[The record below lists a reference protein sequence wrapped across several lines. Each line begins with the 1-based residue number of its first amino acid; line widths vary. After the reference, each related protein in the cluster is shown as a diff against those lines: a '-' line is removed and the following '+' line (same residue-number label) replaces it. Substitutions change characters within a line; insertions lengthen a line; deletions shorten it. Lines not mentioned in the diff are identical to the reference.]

1 MKRLGALAE
10 DCSSQPRI
18 RVRLSLLTVGLALGS
33 LLFWSASARAADHR
47 DAPTVDGIPLGDV
60 TDVFAFLDPN
70 NSDDVVL
77 VMNVNPFSVPA
88 ELPGYAFSNDLLY
101 QFKIDNTATQL
112 KTSSSR

>member
-18 RVRLSLLTVGLALGS
+18 RVRLSLLTVGLALSS

-47 DAPTVDGIPLGDV
+47 DAPTVDGIPQGDV

-77 VMNVNPFSVPA
+77 VMNVNPF
-88 ELPGYAFSNDLLY
+88 
-101 QFKIDNTATQL
+101 
-112 KTSSSR
+112 